1 MNPQIGATAFLS
13 GYLVLF
19 LIGVGGIGFWRI
31 KRRRE
36 SPPLEFLLL
45 RGPGE
50 SLRQRMNKFDEDFLL
65 QLGGAAIAP
74 VGAGLLTVALLAWL
88 APQLQPGYGLAIIG
102 VVFVGTL
109 IAAGNWALRRLL
121 RDRDDRLGYLG
132 ERSVGETLGELT
144 ERGYRV
150 FHDLPAGLAAGA
162 FNIDHIVVGAN
173 GIFAIET
180 KTRRKEAPRP
190 GHEPHKV
197 VYDGKRLIWPWAEE
211 THSLEQAEARSR
223 WLSEWLHQT
232 TGVEVNAQPVLV
244 LPGWYVTTVVPGQV
258 TVVNHKL
265 LSGAITRAH
274 KSTLAEEQIETITRQ
289 LEQRCRDVEE

>member
-19 LIGVGGIGFWRI
+19 LLGVGGIGFWRI

-36 SPPLEFLLL
+36 SPPLEFKLL

-74 VGAGLLTVALLAWL
+74 VGAGLLTVGLLAWL
-88 APQLQPGYGLAIIG
+88 APQLRPGYGLTIIG
-102 VVFVGTL
+102 VVFVATL

-132 ERSVGETLGELT
+132 ERSVGETLGELV

-150 FHDLPAGLAAGA
+150 FHDLPAGLTAGD
-162 FNIDHIVVGAN
+162 FNIDHVVVGSN
-173 GIFAIET
+173 GVFAIET
-180 KTRRKEAPRP
+180 KTRRKEAARP

-197 VYDGKRLIWPWAEE
+197 IYDGKRLIWPWAEE
-211 THSLEQAEARSR
+211 TFALEQAEARAR

-232 TGVEVNAQPVLV
+232 AGVEVAALPVLV
-244 LPGWYVTTVVPGQV
+244 LPGWYVTTVVPGTV

-265 LSGAITRAH
+265 LSGALTKAH
-274 KSTLAEEQIETITRQ
+274 KAMLSDEQIEIVCRQ

>member
-1 MNPQIGATAFLS
+1 MNQQLGATAFLS

-36 SPPLEFLLL
+36 TPPLEFKLL

-50 SLRQRMNKFDEDFLL
+50 SLRQRMNKFDQDFLL
-65 QLGGAAIAP
+65 QVGGAAIAP
-74 VGAGLLTVALLAWL
+74 VAAGLVTVGLLAWL
-88 APQLQPGYGLAIIG
+88 APQLQPSYGLAIIAA
-102 VVFVGTL
+102 VFIGALV
-109 IAAGNWALRRLL
+109 ASGNWALRRLL

-132 ERSVGETLGELT
+132 ERSVGETLGELV

-150 FHDLPAGLAAGA
+150 FHDLPAGLSAGA
-162 FNIDHIVVGAN
+162 FNIDHVVIGAN

-180 KTRRKEAPRP
+180 KTRRKEPARP

-197 VYDGKRLIWPWAEE
+197 AYDGKRLIWPWAEE
-211 THSLEQAEARSR
+211 TLALEQAEARAR

-232 TGVEVNAQPVLV
+232 TGVEISALPVLV
-244 LPGWYVTTVVPGQV
+244 LPGWYVTTIVPGTV
-258 TVVNHKL
+258 MVVNHKL

-274 KSTLAEEQIETITRQ
+274 KVTLGEEQIETIARQ
-289 LEQRCRDVEE
+289 LEERCRDVED